1 MDAIT
6 AIMSQPRDTATDRN
20 VTPKKQLSQQ
30 DAAIKESV
38 KKEVFHGDPDE
49 YAAGGVF
56 SVKARFQGFK
66 TPALGSSEVTEQPRF
81 WGLRWVLP
89 ISPLFEEAQVKRV
102 PERGVH
108 STGGKARKRRKKM
121 IYLLWPPGYAVMD
134 RKKKECRMTA

>member
-108 STGGKARKRRKKM
+108 STGGKARKR
-121 IYLLWPPGYAVMD
+121 
-134 RKKKECRMTA
+134 KKKNDLPSLAPWLCSDGQKKKRV